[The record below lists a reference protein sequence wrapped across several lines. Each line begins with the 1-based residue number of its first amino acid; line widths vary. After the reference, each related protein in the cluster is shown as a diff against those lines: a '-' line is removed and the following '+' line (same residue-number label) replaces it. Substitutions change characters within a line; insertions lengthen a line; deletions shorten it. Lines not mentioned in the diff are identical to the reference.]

1 MTQELEQFIDQG
13 IRLGAELGYYPTV
26 FMQMRE
32 RWGTVG
38 AMKRLV
44 VSGDIQSG
52 FRRLHT
58 LGLRDWSIEAG
69 VIKFTIFSPL
79 ENSKQ
84 QCSVLS
90 RPARRR
96 FMPRGP
102 RGERRPTDVVGN
114 AVKVARIATGE
125 EQDEREAT
133 SRAAAQLGKLGG
145 AARAAGMTPYK
156 SRARAA

>member
-69 VIKFTIFSPL
+69 VIKFTNLFTVGEQQAAVFRL
-79 ENSKQ
+79 EQ
-84 QCSVLS
+84 AGQEAVH
-90 RPARRR
+90 A
-96 FMPRGP
+96 PR
-102 RGERRPTDVVGN
+102 T
-114 AVKVARIATGE
+114 
-125 EQDEREAT
+125 
-133 SRAAAQLGKLGG
+133 
-145 AARAAGMTPYK
+145 
-156 SRARAA
+156 